1 MAVIAGLDFNLGYAL
16 SGNTPFDFLEAD
28 GGITGFDPLDPTRF
42 TIFGSYTGYSV
53 ALMKDCSYA
62 GGRGDLDLVFT
73 RTPATVPAPT
83 TALLMSLGLLGLGSW
98 RLRSAACGMAAS

>member
-16 SGNTPFDFLEAD
+16 SGNTTFDFLEAD

-62 GGRGDLDLVFT
+62 GGRCDLDLVFT
-73 RTPATVPAPT
+73 RLADAVPEPG
-83 TALLMSLGLLGLGSW
+83 TALLMSLGLLGLTGW
-98 RLRSAACGMAAS
+98 RLRPAVQRMAAS